1 MYAAL
6 KNLALDLLI
15 ALQNFPL
22 SRHLPSSDRRGT
34 LLRDLARL
42 VTSVDDTDK
51 FDIKSLLPLLNKVIE
66 YASDEAILDDLYGF
80 ITESTPP
87 PRQLPYPY

>member
-15 ALQNFPL
+15 ALQSFPL

-42 VTSVDDTDK
+42 ITSVDDTDK
-51 FDIKSLLPLLNKVIE
+51 FDIKSLLPLLNKVIGN
-66 YASDEAILDDLYGF
+66 ASDGAILDAGMS
-80 ITESTPP
+80 ISVWVASSVMS
-87 PRQLPYPY
+87 RISR